1 MFNTHHYCPTVSLLC
16 SNRYITLESKQTKSC
31 HKDQLGLNKNL
42 TYINKPSEFHALRS
56 AKNKEN
62 KTNKKKEEH
71 PPQTCLGYMTEA
83 SYISDPEHSR
93 KDNSITSKTYLIQS
107 YSLPIKE

>member
-1 MFNTHHYCPTVSLLC
+1 MHYVQQK
-16 SNRYITLESKQTKSC
+16 IKKTK
-31 HKDQLGLNKNL
+31 
-42 TYINKPSEFHALRS
+42 
-56 AKNKEN
+56 KE
-62 KTNKKKEEH
+62 KEEH

>member
-1 MFNTHHYCPTVSLLC
+1 MHYVQQKIKKT
-16 SNRYITLESKQTKSC
+16 KQT
-31 HKDQLGLNKNL
+31 N
-42 TYINKPSEFHALRS
+42 
-56 AKNKEN
+56 
-62 KTNKKKEEH
+62 KKEEH